1 MPLRSAGSLLPGG
14 RGGMRILLV
23 EDDAALGRAVR
34 EHLMLAGHAVDHV
47 TSCADADAALHASD
61 HALVLLDLGLPDGSG
76 LSVLKAMRGR
86 GDWRPAIV
94 LTARDQITD
103 RIEGLK
109 AGADDYVV
117 KPFDLGEMQARVQA
131 VARRAAAAPTREI
144 RLGEVAIRLED
155 RVATLSGAAVTLTG
169 REWAILERLLQR
181 PGAVVSREQIEEA
194 IYAYG
199 EEVESN
205 AVEVYVSR
213 IRKKLGAGL
222 IDTLRGI
229 GYRIRA

>member
-1 MPLRSAGSLLPGG
+1 
-14 RGGMRILLV
+14 MRILLV

-34 EHLMLAGHAVDHV
+34 GHLTLAGHAVDHV
-47 TSCADADAALHASD
+47 ASCADADAALRASD
-61 HALVLLDLGLPDGSG
+61 HALLLLDLGLPDGSG

-117 KPFDLGEMQARVQA
+117 KPFDLDELQARVLA
-131 VARRAAAAPTREI
+131 VSRRAAATPAREL
-144 RLGEVAIRLED
+144 RLGDVALQLED
-155 RVATLSGAAVTLTG
+155 RIATVGGAPATLTG

-181 PGAVVSREQIEEA
+181 PGAVVSREQLEEA
-194 IYAYG
+194 TYAYG

-222 IDTLRGI
+222 IDTLRGV